1 MGSSP
6 VKTERIDLKGLIQPG
21 PPVEDAIATYPGIG
35 VMSELVDGFA
45 ECVGLDKYL
54 VRPRGNNLK
63 SLDLGVRHA
72 PEGACLPFKL
82 IMGNLMES
90 LGRGANTVGMM
101 TERGPCRLG
110 FYSLAMRLIFSDLEL
125 GNGWLEFNNAS
136 VSKGYVKYFRE
147 NFRKTS
153 GRDVSLLEALR
164 SFLVGFARLSAV
176 ETLEQQRN
184 ALLVFEV
191 TRGSVNDCFDRGRK
205 LIRQARSL
213 RGMRQALRQAQRKL
227 RRVPVDRNR
236 ETVRVVITGEV
247 YCVVDPFTNCNIE
260 TRLARLSAQPLRR
273 LWQKDFVRHILHLDH
288 FQKNG
293 RRAAD
298 RAARRYLPENL
309 GGDCNSNI
317 GFALLA
323 HRYGD
328 DGMVHLKP
336 FGCMLEFVA
345 ENLLEAVARD
355 TGLPILSLTLDD
367 LTAEERI
374 NVRLEAF
381 VDNLFRRK
389 RQRQGERGKA

>member
-6 VKTERIDLKGLIQPG
+6 EKTERIDLKGLILPG
-21 PPVEDAIATYPGIG
+21 PPVQEAVGTYPGIG

-45 ECVGLDKYL
+45 ECVGLDQYL
-54 VRPRGNNLK
+54 IPPRGNNLK
-63 SLDLGVRHA
+63 SLDLGVQHS

-110 FYSLAMRLIFSDLEL
+110 FYSLAMRLIFSDLGL

-136 VSKGYVKYFRE
+136 LSKGYVKYFRE
-147 NFRKTS
+147 NFRRTS
-153 GRDVSLLEALR
+153 GKDVSLPVVLW
-164 SFLVGFARLSAV
+164 SFVVGFARLSAV
-176 ETLEQQRN
+176 EALEKQRN

-191 TRGSVNDCFDRGRK
+191 TPGSVNDCFTAGRK
-205 LIRQARSL
+205 LIRQARSV
-213 RGMRQALRQAQRKL
+213 RGIRQALRQAQRRL
-227 RRVPVDRNR
+227 RRVPVDRTR

-247 YCVVDPFTNCNIE
+247 YCVVDPFANCNIE
-260 TRLARLSAQPLRR
+260 TRLAKLGAQPLRQ
-273 LWQKDFVRHILHLDH
+273 LWQKDFVRHIMHLDH

-293 RRAAD
+293 RRAAN
-298 RAARRYLPENL
+298 RAARRYLPEDL
-309 GGDCNSNI
+309 GGDCNSNV

-323 HRYGD
+323 HQYGD

-345 ENLLEAVARD
+345 ENLLEAVGRE

-389 RQRQGERGKA
+389 RQSGRGKA